1 MRKPGN
7 PTGKGGFK
15 KGESGNPG
23 GKRKD
28 TKAFIEECK
37 EHASQAIKTLL
48 DCLNDKHNASARIK
62 AAEVILNYA
71 HGKPSQA
78 VTVTGAE
85 GKDLIPQQL
94 INTPPEIDRQEW
106 LKAYNQSLLQNM
118 SQ

>member
-1 MRKPGN
+1 MKKVPN
-7 PTGKGGFK
+7 PTGKGGWQ
-15 KGESGNPG
+15 KGQSGNPT

-28 TKAFIEECK
+28 TKAFIEQCK
-37 EHASQAIKTLL
+37 EHAEEAIKALL
-48 DCLNDKHNASARIK
+48 DCLKDKHNANARIR
-62 AAEVILNYA
+62 AAEIIINYA

-85 GKDLIPQQL
+85 GKDLIPPNL
-94 INTPPEIDRQEW
+94 INTPPEIDREQW